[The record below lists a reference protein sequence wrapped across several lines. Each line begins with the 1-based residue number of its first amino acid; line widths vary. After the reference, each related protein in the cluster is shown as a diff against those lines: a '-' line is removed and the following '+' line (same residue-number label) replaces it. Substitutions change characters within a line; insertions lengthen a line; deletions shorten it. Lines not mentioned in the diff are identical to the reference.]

1 MLAQTV
7 QDFLVEI
14 HSPTADLVRG
24 VPCLSVS
31 LPPPWSI
38 TGLLENDGNYDRLG
52 HWISKPY
59 ALRTYKYIC
68 TNPTAV
74 VRWRVSATAAPHL
87 SNHRLVQEGSDPLRL
102 YWAQKLSFCMG
113 QWRWHTSGTHRIPD
127 AHISEPRS
135 LASDHRFSPLPT
147 SIALLFCIWKM
158 DPDNYLLGFGNFNQG
173 ADLFPFL
180 DISLA
185 AVPQTDDGFSI
196 GDEIWQLDA
205 PLAAAPTPATQPLP
219 GPMLPP
225 AQAPL
230 SATRS
235 RRKAPTLRDRDWDRV
250 KDRIVHL
257 YKVEGKSLKDVKSIV
272 EQEFQFEATCVLLI
286 THGF

>member
-1 MLAQTV
+1 MLK
-7 QDFLVEI
+7 I

-127 AHISEPRS
+127 AHISEPGALRVTIDSVRFLLQS
-135 LASDHRFSPLPT
+135 LSCSAFGKWIQITICWDLAT
-147 SIALLFCIWKM
+147 STKERTC
-158 DPDNYLLGFGNFNQG
+158 
-173 ADLFPFL
+173 FPFWIFPWRL
-180 DISLA
+180 SHRQMMASASVTRYGSWMRPSLLHLLLLHNLCQD
-185 AVPQTDDGFSI
+185 PCYRLPKLPS
-196 GDEIWQLDA
+196 A
-205 PLAAAPTPATQPLP
+205 PLGAGGRPRPYGTVT
-219 GPMLPP
+219 G
-225 AQAPL
+225 
-230 SATRS
+230 
-235 RRKAPTLRDRDWDRV
+235 
-250 KDRIVHL
+250 I
-257 YKVEGKSLKDVKSIV
+257 G
-272 EQEFQFEATCVLLI
+272 
-286 THGF
+286 